1 MKKDKI
7 LIISGTHGN
16 ELSAVQLGL
25 RLKKYYKKEAHIKV
39 IPFLNESGL
48 VDNSRDTVGE
58 HTKDLNRSFRE
69 LNRTYNDT
77 ITLIEELV
85 SDYDYVIDIH
95 NSHRCAN
102 FCLIDAG
109 KNEDFLTSLCQA
121 SNVEYATRFSTGGT
135 IKDYVNSHGKFG
147 LTYEFSGMTTL
158 NNKVELEKA
167 FYDVTSLVRTINNK
181 DLVGDRADA
190 PRQNMKQLHC
200 LEDGFIN
207 FEKDINDIVK
217 PGEVVFEVIDSN
229 GEVIETVLNMY
240 KNYNIKLIALGH
252 SFQTRGSSVL
262 HYIKK
267 GI

>member
-16 ELSAVQLGL
+16 EMSAVQLGL
-25 RLKKYYKKEAHIKV
+25 RLKKYYKKESHIKV
-39 IPFLNESGL
+39 VPFLNESGL
-48 VDNSRDTVGE
+48 VANSRDTVGE
-58 HTKDLNRSFRE
+58 HTKDLNRSFGE

-77 ITLIEELV
+77 VKLIEELV
-85 SDYDYVIDIH
+85 ADYDYVIDIH

-102 FCLIDAG
+102 FCLVDAG
-109 KNEDFLTSLCQA
+109 KNEEYLTSLCKA
-121 SNVEYATRFSTGGT
+121 SDVEYATRFSTGGT
-135 IKDYVNSHGKFG
+135 IKDYVNSYGKYG

-158 NNKVELEKA
+158 NNNIELSKA
-167 FYDVTSLVRTINNK
+167 FNDVTSLVRRINSGIDNEE
-181 DLVGDRADA
+181 A

-240 KNYNIKLIALGH
+240 KYSNIKLIALGH

-267 GI
+267 PI